1 MSRGRPPTVKNFLII
16 EAILKYKD
24 QVVYKSESGDDA
36 LVSETNSVWM
46 LISKEL
52 DNKIKPASIYSYVVN
67 DRFGVRKLLV
77 HEISN
82 GKSSDSENPDSER
95 SESSFNSKNKSNIIF
110 SLTFRK
116 TEFEDL
122 IMETT
127 RQYKDKKGVSRTRIV
142 NILHPKKWTEIM
154 ARKIYDDF
162 RLHHGYHFESSY
174 LSKDK
179 GSGRFT
185 GNKLRVYTNN
195 TQVL

>member
-1 MSRGRPPTVKNFLII
+1 
-16 EAILKYKD
+16 
-24 QVVYKSESGDDA
+24 
-36 LVSETNSVWM
+36 M

-127 RQYKDKKGVSRTRIV
+127 RQYKDKKGVSRTSNKTYTKRAEIMV
-142 NILHPKKWTEIM
+142 NFCKINPQPGCIETLDCACNILSRTNFLLKNSPSFGEISSCRAGCPPRIKILQSISKLGNPWTRLLKITSFFRVLDAFKTIAAELKKIKST
-154 ARKIYDDF
+154 
-162 RLHHGYHFESSY
+162 
-174 LSKDK
+174 
-179 GSGRFT
+179 
-185 GNKLRVYTNN
+185 
-195 TQVL
+195 